1 MSPSVEPLS
10 VQKLDELLEQSL
22 GNDFQ
27 IKHLEWRP
35 LTAPG
40 ENFGSVMLAITVL
53 VARAN
58 NKTETLNLVTKLPP
72 TSAYL
77 LELFNSPVTFKKE
90 LHFYS
95 SMTKEFVN
103 LQLECGI
110 NEQDLMILAPKFFG
124 GRLGLKNP
132 EKFDE
137 QAAIVLENLKCNGY
151 GTEDRIYGLDRKHT
165 EFAIEELAKLHA
177 LAIALKIKKPELYE
191 KIGKEVLLD
200 VLNEVTEKCV
210 LDMIKK
216 AQSDMEAIDE
226 LKPYLDRV
234 NKTIEYGI
242 QASRKSEKPEEPWA
256 TLIHNDFWVNNMMF
270 RHNERGDLIDM
281 KIVDFQLCLSDYGMK
296 DLIFFLVSSAN
307 KEILDNKMDDM
318 LDLYYSCFVKILRK
332 LQVDTEGFKK
342 EKFDEIVNRCAPVKF
357 NQCAMMAQVIQAP
370 RGVAPEM
377 KDMKDKDV
385 FMNIA
390 GNDTYTKKLTQIVYL
405 FDKRGWL
412 LK

>member
-10 VQKLDELLEQSL
+10 VQKLDELLAQSL
-22 GNDFQ
+22 GKDFQ
-27 IKHLEWRP
+27 LKHLEWRP

-40 ENFGSVMLAITVL
+40 ENFGSVMLAITAV
-53 VARAN
+53 VTRAN

-72 TSAYL
+72 TSTYL

-95 SMTKEFVN
+95 SMAKEFVN

-137 QAAIVLENLKCNGY
+137 QAAIVLENLKYNGY

-177 LAIALKIKKPELYE
+177 LTIALKTKKPQLYE
-191 KIGKEVLLD
+191 KVAKIVLSEVLND
-200 VLNEVTEKCV
+200 MTEKCV
-210 LDMIKK
+210 VDMIRK
-216 AQSDMEAIDE
+216 AQADIESIEE
-226 LKPYLDRV
+226 VKPYLERV
-234 NKTIEYGI
+234 NRTIEHGI
-242 QASRKSEKPEEPWA
+242 QASRKLEIPEEPWA
-256 TLIHNDFWVNNMMF
+256 TLVHNDFWVNNMMF
-270 RHNERGDLIDM
+270 RHNELGDLVDM
-281 KIVDFQLCLSDYGMK
+281 KIVDFQLCLYDYGMK

-307 KEILDNKMDDM
+307 KEVLDNKLDDM
-318 LDLYYSCFVKILRK
+318 LDLYYSCFVKVLKK
-332 LQVDTEGFKK
+332 LQVDTE
-342 EKFDEIVNRCAPVKF
+342 KFSKQKYDEIVNRCAPVKF
-357 NQCAMMAQVIQAP
+357 NQCMMMAQVIQAP
-370 RGVAPEM
+370 RGIAPEM

-385 FMNIA
+385 FMNVA
-390 GNDTYTKKLTQIVYL
+390 GNDTYTKKLTQIVRL
-405 FDKRGWL
+405 FDERGWL